1 MPYKKLQAEEEED
14 DKMALPK
21 NARLFVDPRYSKQ
34 ELLDNISIDTAID
47 TDALFG
53 PSISPNDPIQ
63 LSKNKNNS
71 IYLASGDHKGF
82 TSNKLGTVINGSAGS
97 YFSAPVVCESGS
109 TTLFINCTFI
119 QTPANS
125 NGLVELKEG
134 SRTIFQHCTFIRLD
148 KKDKVNAG
156 EINPATCAFVQLNT
170 STVAET
176 LFTAEGCVFIAE
188 ADSGAN
194 ALFWDI
200 GTAAGAGFMV
210 LAINK
215 TTPLVPVGAGI
226 INFGVI

>member
-1 MPYKKLQAEEEED
+1 MHCKKLQAEEEED

-21 NARLFVDPRYSKQ
+21 NTRLFLDPKYSKE
-34 ELLDNISIDTAID
+34 ELLDNISIDTSLD
-47 TDALFG
+47 TDAFFG
-53 PSISPNDPIQ
+53 PTVSANDPIQ
-63 LSKNKNNS
+63 LTKNKNNS
-71 IYLASGDHKGF
+71 IYLAVGDHKGF

-97 YFSAPVVCESGS
+97 YFTAPVVCENGS

-156 EINPATCAFVQLNT
+156 EINPSTCSFVQLNT
-170 STVAET
+170 SIAGEL
-176 LFTAEGCVFIAE
+176 LFTAEGCVFISE

-194 ALFWDI
+194 ALFWDT
-200 GTAAGAGFMV
+200 GTAAGAGFM
-210 LAINK
+210 LLTINK
-215 TTPLVPVGAGI
+215 TTPPVAVGGGVIA
-226 INFGVI
+226 FGVI